1 MSADQ
6 PPDPLASEVDRQ
18 RMLADLHELV
28 EALDRRVPHPDREGE
43 HAIATDSADLK
54 KDAEERIAEL
64 EDAPAPSD

>member
-1 MSADQ
+1 MSANQ
-6 PPDPLASEVDRQ
+6 PADPPAEVDRQ
-18 RMLADLHELV
+18 QMLADLHELV
-28 EALDRRVPHPDREGE
+28 EALDRRVPHPDRKGE